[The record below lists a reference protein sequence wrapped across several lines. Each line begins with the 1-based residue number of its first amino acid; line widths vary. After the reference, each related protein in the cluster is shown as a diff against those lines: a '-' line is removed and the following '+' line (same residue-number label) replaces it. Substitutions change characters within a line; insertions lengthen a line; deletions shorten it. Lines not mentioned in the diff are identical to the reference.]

1 MIVNL
6 GNNKKFKI
14 PQTASDIL
22 FQQFVDATAM
32 EQALLKDEEFGYDT
46 LIDVLTCYFPDE
58 DLSLVEYDSV
68 TPIGSK
74 FLIPGD
80 DFTTVTLYNHIVA
93 VINSYSID
101 SIKQFSITH
110 KGELFFIAAQEE
122 IFPTRK
128 LTVGESLTMLELSR
142 RVQKLVDKKG
152 DADGNYEFSLGL
164 EEIAILARKKGEMLP
179 VKTKDRTDFIK
190 QRAEFFAD
198 CPLSEILKVRFF
210 FTHFYRKLIKTLD
223 TNHSGNALSFQR
235 QVPKRN
241 VKRKRK
247 R

>member
-6 GNNKKFKI
+6 GNNKRFKV
-14 PQTASDIL
+14 PQTASDIT

-32 EQALLKDEEFGYDT
+32 EQALLKDEEFGYHN
-46 LIDVLTCYFPDE
+46 LIDILSCYFPDE
-58 DLSLVEYDSV
+58 DLSLVEYDDI

-80 DFTTVTLYNHIVA
+80 EFTTVTLYNHVVA

-101 SIKQFSITH
+101 AIKQFSITH

-179 VKTKDRTDFIK
+179 IKSKDRTDFIRK
-190 QRAEFFAD
+190 RAEVFSD
-198 CPLSEILKVRFF
+198 CPLSEILKIRFF
-210 FTHFYRKLIKTLD
+210 FTHFYRKYVKILD
-223 TNHSGNALSFQR
+223 TNHSGKGLSFQCR
-235 QVPKRN
+235 VPKKRERQ
-241 VKRKRK
+241 KRKR
-247 R
+247 